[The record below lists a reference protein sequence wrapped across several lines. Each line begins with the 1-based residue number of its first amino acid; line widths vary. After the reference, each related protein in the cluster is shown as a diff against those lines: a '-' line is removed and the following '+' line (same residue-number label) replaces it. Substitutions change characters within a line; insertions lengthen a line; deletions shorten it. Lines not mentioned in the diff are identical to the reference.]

1 MSLRNVLPGNP
12 RLRLGIFLWGMGMIG
27 VISLVSSVLPGLLA
41 GEELPLPMGL
51 VIAVSSLQSAAL
63 LGLAVWVGCKLAPSV
78 GLESPSILAMVS
90 GKPVISLLSQQ
101 WRPGLYGAL
110 LGGAGLAAF
119 NALSSSVIVPA
130 EPGVPLPVIPI
141 IARILYGGVT
151 EELLIRWGLMTALLW
166 LCWRYFQKEKD
177 TVTFLSAGLS
187 IFISAL
193 LFGIGHLP
201 YASVVVPQL
210 TIDIIVFIVSANT
223 SFGVLFGYLYW
234 RHGLESAMIA
244 HAGAHLIAFLLAS
257 LLWL

>member
-1 MSLRNVLPGNP
+1 MSLRNVLPGHP
-12 RLRLGIFLWGMGMIG
+12 QLRLGMFLWGMGMIG
-27 VISLVSSVLPGLLA
+27 VLSLVTSVLPGLLA
-41 GEELPLPMGL
+41 GEELPLPIGL
-51 VIAVSSLQSAAL
+51 IIAISSLQSAAL
-63 LGLAVWVGCKLAPSV
+63 LGLAVWVGCKLAPAV

-90 GKPVISLLSQQ
+90 GKPVISQLSQQ

-119 NALSSSVIVPA
+119 NALSSSVIAPA
-130 EPGVPLPVIPI
+130 GSGVALPVIPI
-141 IARILYGGVT
+141 VARVLYGGVT

-177 TVTFLSAGLS
+177 SVTFPSVVLAT
-187 IFISAL
+187 FISAL

-201 YASVVVPQL
+201 YVAAVVPQL
-210 TIDIIVFIVSANT
+210 TIDIVVFIVLANT

-244 HAGAHLIAFLLAS
+244 HAGAHLIAFLLAT
-257 LLWL
+257 LLWS